1 MFHIL
6 NIKKI
11 FIHFKKKL
19 IYNNKMNLFNFLK
32 NFDYLAPSQVLYI
45 KGHKSFKTYVGAIIS
60 LLVFGLV
67 FSLLIYFF
75 YKLIARENL
84 YIAIQEES
92 FINSFTY
99 NISNSLF
106 IFKINSDIDLYDNEI
121 KFNAKYHQF
130 NLSNNQDIKIM
141 NLDIELCKEENID
154 KSIKKIDKINNISS
168 FYCLVP
174 SNDYLLITDL
184 NNGIDSYLNLEINLC
199 DNNSNSTCKSR
210 DEIIQKLNGHL
221 LEFYFISQT
230 HYVNNYNHKNP
241 LLKTPVEEK
250 VALNLGTITNRTYFF
265 EKINYNSDNG
275 IIFENK
281 EKYEGFLF
289 PIKTR
294 YSINIRNNFNEPLG
308 GFFFSIDKGQRQRYE
323 RKYQKLQ
330 EICAYIGGILS
341 FLNFIGSFIV
351 SAYNEQFFFYEIISD
366 IFNPMKTELKGNLR
380 CSILYPGN
388 YRHSLNK
395 FTNSSKAVL
404 KILNNPLNL
413 IKSPQN
419 SKINNIEIYKKINNN
434 NNENL
439 NISYNNTNI
448 KNNNNNNKSSN
459 NISYVSNSNIHGFN
473 KKPRTMLNIPKLKFC
488 DLLCSVC
495 FNDNPKSR
503 FLDHCQELV
512 YNTLSCEDLI
522 KNSVNLE
529 RLIQIGE
536 FSDKDGY
543 WDLFPIQLRN
553 YINKDYIANSF
564 HMIKNND
571 IQNNE

>member
-448 KNNNNNNKSSN
+448 KNNNNKSSN

>member
-1 MFHIL
+1 M
-6 NIKKI
+6 
-11 FIHFKKKL
+11 
-19 IYNNKMNLFNFLK
+19 
-32 NFDYLAPSQVLYI
+32 
-45 KGHKSFKTYVGAIIS
+45 
-60 LLVFGLV
+60 
-67 FSLLIYFF
+67 
-75 YKLIARENL
+75 
-84 YIAIQEES
+84 
-92 FINSFTY
+92 
-99 NISNSLF
+99 
-106 IFKINSDIDLYDNEI
+106 
-121 KFNAKYHQF
+121 
-130 NLSNNQDIKIM
+130 
-141 NLDIELCKEENID
+141 
-154 KSIKKIDKINNISS
+154 
-168 FYCLVP
+168 VP

-448 KNNNNNNKSSN
+448 KNNNNKSSN
-459 NISYVSNSNIHGFN
+459 NISYVSNSNINGFN

-564 HMIKNND
+564 HIVKNNE

>member
-1 MFHIL
+1 
-6 NIKKI
+6 
-11 FIHFKKKL
+11 
-19 IYNNKMNLFNFLK
+19 MNLFKFLK

-45 KGHKSFKTYVGAIIS
+45 KGHKSYQTFIGAIIS

-75 YKLIARENL
+75 YKFISRENL
-84 YIAIQEES
+84 YISIQEES
-92 FINSFTY
+92 FINSFKYDIT
-99 NISNSLF
+99 NSLF
-106 IFKINSDIDLYDNEI
+106 IFKIISDIDLYDNEI
-121 KFNAKYHQF
+121 RFNAIYHQL
-130 NLSNNQDIKIM
+130 NLSNNQETKII
-141 NLDIELCKEENID
+141 NLDIELCKEEKID
-154 KSIKKIDKINNISS
+154 KSIKGIDKINNISS

-174 SNDYLLITDL
+174 SKDYLLITDL
-184 NNGIDSYLNLEINLC
+184 NNGISSYINVEIYLC
-199 DNNSNSTCKSR
+199 DNKINSTCKSR
-210 DEIIQKLNGHL
+210 EEILQKLNGHN

-241 LLKTPVEEK
+241 LLKTVVEEK
-250 VALNLGTITNRTYFF
+250 VNLNLGTITNRSYFF
-265 EKINYNSDNG
+265 EKIIYNSDNG

-281 EKYEGFLF
+281 DKYDGFLF

-294 YSINIRNNFNEPLG
+294 YSINIRNNFTQSLG
-308 GFFFSIDKGQRQRYE
+308 GFFFSINGVQIQRYE

-366 IFNPMKTELKGNLR
+366 IFSPMKSELKGNLR
-380 CSILYPGN
+380 CSILYPGH
-388 YRHSLNK
+388 YRNSLNK
-395 FTNSSKAVL
+395 FTNSSQVML
-404 KILNNPLNL
+404 KVINNPLYL
-413 IKSPQN
+413 VKSPQN
-419 SKINNIEIYKKINNN
+419 SRINNIDIYKKINVNNNNNNN

-439 NISYNNTNI
+439 NISYNNTNN
-448 KNNNNNNKSSN
+448 KNINKSSN
-459 NISYVSNSNIHGFN
+459 NCSNVSNSNINGFI
-473 KKPRTMLNIPKLKFC
+473 KKPRTMLNIPKLQFC

-495 FNDNPKSR
+495 FNDNPKSK
-503 FLDHCQELV
+503 FLNNCQELV

-543 WDLFPIQLRN
+543 WDLFPIQLHN
-553 YINKDYIANSF
+553 YIHKDYIANSF
-564 HMIKNND
+564 HVVKNNEN
-571 IQNNE
+571 QNNE

>member
-419 SKINNIEIYKKINNN
+419 SKINNIEIYKKINN
-434 NNENL
+434 L
-439 NISYNNTNI
+439 
-448 KNNNNNNKSSN
+448 
-459 NISYVSNSNIHGFN
+459 
-473 KKPRTMLNIPKLKFC
+473 
-488 DLLCSVC
+488 
-495 FNDNPKSR
+495 
-503 FLDHCQELV
+503 
-512 YNTLSCEDLI
+512 
-522 KNSVNLE
+522 
-529 RLIQIGE
+529 
-536 FSDKDGY
+536 
-543 WDLFPIQLRN
+543 
-553 YINKDYIANSF
+553 
-564 HMIKNND
+564 
-571 IQNNE
+571 

>member
-1 MFHIL
+1 MT
-6 NIKKI
+6 
-11 FIHFKKKL
+11 L
-19 IYNNKMNLFNFLK
+19 ITFLK

-45 KGHKSFKTYVGAIIS
+45 KGHKSFQTLIGAIIS

-84 YIAIQEES
+84 YIAIQEGA
-92 FINSFTY
+92 FINTFKY

-106 IFKINSDIDLYDNEI
+106 IFKLNSDIDIYDNEI
-121 KFNAKYHQF
+121 LFYAKYYQL
-130 NLSNNQDIKIM
+130 NLSNNQDIKII

-154 KSIKKIDKINNISS
+154 KSIKGIDKINNISS
-168 FYCLVP
+168 FYCLIP
-174 SNDYLLITDL
+174 SNDYSLITDL
-184 NNGIDSYLNLEINLC
+184 NNGINSYLNIEIYLC
-199 DNNSNSTCKSR
+199 DNNINSTCKSR
-210 DEIIQKLNGHL
+210 EEIIQKLNGHK
-221 LEFYFISQT
+221 LEFYVISQT

-241 LLKTPVEEK
+241 LLKTPIEEK
-250 VALNLGTITNRTYFF
+250 VTLNLGTITNRYFYF
-265 EKINYNSDNG
+265 EKIIYNSDNG

-281 EKYEGFLF
+281 EKFDGFLF
-289 PIKTR
+289 PAKTR
-294 YSINIRNNFNEPLG
+294 YSINIRDNFSQPLG
-308 GFFFSIDKGQRQRYE
+308 GFIFSIDRGQIKRYE

-341 FLNFIGSFIV
+341 FLNFLGSFIV

-366 IFNPMKTELKGNLR
+366 IFSPMKTELKGNLR

-388 YRHSLNK
+388 YRNSVNK
-395 FTNSSKAVL
+395 STNSSQLLL
-404 KILNNPLNL
+404 KVIKNPLNL

-419 SKINNIEIYKKINNN
+419 SKINNIDVYKKININNNNNNNNN

-448 KNNNNNNKSSN
+448 KNNNNKSSN
-459 NISYVSNSNIHGFN
+459 NCSNVSNINIHGYN
-473 KKPRTMLNIPKLKFC
+473 KKPRTMLNIPKLQFF

-503 FLDHCQELV
+503 FLAHCQELV

-543 WDLFPIQLRN
+543 WDLFPIQLQN
-553 YINKDYIANSF
+553 YIHKDYIANSF
-564 HMIKNND
+564 HVVKNNE

>member
-84 YIAIQEES
+84 YIVIQEES

-265 EKINYNSDNG
+265 EK
-275 IIFENK
+275 EN
-281 EKYEGFLF
+281 
-289 PIKTR
+289 
-294 YSINIRNNFNEPLG
+294 
-308 GFFFSIDKGQRQRYE
+308 
-323 RKYQKLQ
+323 
-330 EICAYIGGILS
+330 
-341 FLNFIGSFIV
+341 
-351 SAYNEQFFFYEIISD
+351 
-366 IFNPMKTELKGNLR
+366 
-380 CSILYPGN
+380 
-388 YRHSLNK
+388 
-395 FTNSSKAVL
+395 
-404 KILNNPLNL
+404 
-413 IKSPQN
+413 
-419 SKINNIEIYKKINNN
+419 
-434 NNENL
+434 
-439 NISYNNTNI
+439 
-448 KNNNNNNKSSN
+448 
-459 NISYVSNSNIHGFN
+459 
-473 KKPRTMLNIPKLKFC
+473 
-488 DLLCSVC
+488 
-495 FNDNPKSR
+495 
-503 FLDHCQELV
+503 
-512 YNTLSCEDLI
+512 
-522 KNSVNLE
+522 
-529 RLIQIGE
+529 
-536 FSDKDGY
+536 
-543 WDLFPIQLRN
+543 
-553 YINKDYIANSF
+553 
-564 HMIKNND
+564 
-571 IQNNE
+571 

>member
-448 KNNNNNNKSSN
+448 KNNNNKSSN

-495 FNDNPKSR
+495 FNDNPKSK
-503 FLDHCQELV
+503 FLNNCQELV